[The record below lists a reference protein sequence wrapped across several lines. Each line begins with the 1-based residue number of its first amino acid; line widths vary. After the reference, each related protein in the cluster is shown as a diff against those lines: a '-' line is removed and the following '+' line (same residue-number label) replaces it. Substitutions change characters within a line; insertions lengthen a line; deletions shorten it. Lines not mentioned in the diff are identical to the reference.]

1 MISPG
6 FAFKFVA
13 RLAIQSGDL
22 MALRCLDG
30 LIFGFGLGFGL
41 ISSLFIQEDV
51 IFGGLV
57 ARRRGTK

>member
-13 RLAIQSGDL
+13 RLAIHSGDL
-22 MALRCLDG
+22 VALSLRCLDG

-41 ISSLFIQEDV
+41 ISSLFIQKDV

-57 ARRRGTK
+57 ARR